1 MNINGLGLINLLS
14 TISSTSPYNNGIGNI
29 YQTDTSFYGL
39 LQSRQ
44 VNRMKQEI
52 YNRFGIEVGD
62 YNNNFECHMPSEV
75 LYRMNMDMD
84 LKEKVFGA
92 LEKYSGEEFRKS
104 ITGQDPAVRKCTL
117 VFDEDGDMTATLE
130 TGKEKR
136 NAINQNTKLLYQNFL
151 MQQAMRMSYPTNL
164 YSGYHNLYGLNGLYK

>member
-1 MNINGLGLINLLS
+1 MVIWCKKWSVDERLIKRGSLL
-14 TISSTSPYNNGIGNI
+14 Y
-29 YQTDTSFYGL
+29 
-39 LQSRQ
+39 
-44 VNRMKQEI
+44 EI
-52 YNRFGIEVGD
+52 
-62 YNNNFECHMPSEV
+62 
-75 LYRMNMDMD
+75 
-84 LKEKVFGA
+84 EKVFGA

-104 ITGQDPAVRKCTL
+104 ITGQDSAVRKCTL

-136 NAINQNTKLLYQNFL
+136 NAINQNTKLLYQNFF